1 MKNLDKRKSAQSNQS
16 YTKTVMD
23 HFMNPRNLGHL
34 EKADATGEVGNPVC
48 GDLMTLYIKVKKNKK
63 GEDFI
68 DNICFET
75 LGCGAAIATSS
86 IITEMAMGKTVK
98 EAWKISNMDVASE
111 LGGLPPVKMHCS
123 NLAASALK
131 KAIKAYYKKQDKMP
145 EFISEV
151 KKNSKNPLTKPLK

>member
-1 MKNLDKRKSAQSNQS
+1 MKNLDRHKSNQSGQS

-23 HFMNPRNLGHL
+23 HFMNPRNLGRL
-34 EKADATGEVGNPVC
+34 KEADATGEVGNPVC

-68 DNICFET
+68 ENICFET

-131 KAIKAYYKKQDKMP
+131 KAIRAYYKNKKERPD
-145 EFISEV
+145 FI
-151 KKNSKNPLTKPLK
+151 K